1 MENETQDP
9 QIVQPDDAQE
19 QEQQI
24 VPDEMTATDAVD
36 DTLESEPATNVE
48 EEDVPAAEPENVPDA
63 DDDTSEKEV
72 ETAPDT
78 DDDALE
84 SEPATIVEEEETPAA
99 TPQQPRGN
107 RDSNI
112 RRNPLTIIMLVI
124 FGILFMLWLVRNCEG
139 IKEEQKLK
147 GEFRESFENRRA
159 YPDIDSTYEEAEKV
173 IEADKGE
180 RPSIEV
186 REQREEEPKAENDS
200 VTEVNTMVT
209 ENAAPT
215 ENIEKTEPNAP
226 AENIEKPA
234 QQEDIP
240 QPATQEE

>member
-9 QIVQPDDAQE
+9 QIVQPDDTQE

-24 VPDEMTATDAVD
+24 VPDEMAAADAVGD
-36 DTLESEPATNVE
+36 ALESEPADNVE
-48 EEDVPAAEPENVPDA
+48 EEETPAAEPENVPD
-63 DDDTSEKEV
+63 
-72 ETAPDT
+72 T
-78 DDDALE
+78 DDEAPE
-84 SEPATIVEEEETPAA
+84 SEPADNVEEEETPAA
-99 TPQQPRGN
+99 EPQQPSSN
-107 RDSNI
+107 RNSNI
-112 RRNPLTIIMLVI
+112 RRNPLAIIMLVI

-147 GEFRESFENRRA
+147 GEFRESFENRRT
-159 YPDIDSTYEEAEKV
+159 YPDVDSTYEDAEKV

-200 VTEVNTMVT
+200 VTEVSTVVT
-209 ENAAPT
+209 ENAAPA
-215 ENIEKTEPNAP
+215 ENIEKTEPDAP
-226 AENIEKPA
+226 AENIEKPV

>member
-19 QEQQI
+19 QEQRI
-24 VPDEMTATDAVD
+24 VPDEMAAADAVG
-36 DTLESEPATNVE
+36 DTPESEPADNVE
-48 EEDVPAAEPENVPDA
+48 EEETPAAEPENVPDT

-99 TPQQPRGN
+99 APQQPSSN

-112 RRNPLTIIMLVI
+112 HRNPLAITMLVI

-159 YPDIDSTYEEAEKV
+159 YPDIDSTYEDAEKV

-200 VTEVNTMVT
+200 VTEVSAVVT
-209 ENAAPT
+209 ENAAPA

>member
-9 QIVQPDDAQE
+9 QIVQPDDVQE
-19 QEQQI
+19 QEQRI
-24 VPDEMTATDAVD
+24 VPDEMTATDAV
-36 DTLESEPATNVE
+36 
-48 EEDVPAAEPENVPDA
+48 
-63 DDDTSEKEV
+63 
-72 ETAPDT
+72 
-78 DDDALE
+78 DDALE

-147 GEFRESFENRRA
+147 KEFRESFENRRPIA
-159 YPDIDSTYEEAEKV
+159 DVDSTEIIADETYEV
-173 IEADKGE
+173 DHGE

-186 REQREEEPKAENDS
+186 RERRPEEPKDSVAENA
-200 VTEVNTMVT
+200 T
-209 ENAAPT
+209 ENVVSTENLGAAAPT
-215 ENIEKTEPNAP
+215 EDVLTTEPVAP
-226 AENIEKPA
+226 TESVEQPA
-234 QQEDIP
+234 HQEEIP
-240 QPATQEE
+240 QPTTQQE